1 MSRLCSLSAVRRYRI
16 LIVRPSSGLVQVDQA
31 LYRKTFVSP
40 SIIQLNDTAYFNKSQ
55 PLTVTN
61 NGDSSVTYNFGWT
74 NAQGISTYNNVSI
87 RP

>member
-1 MSRLCSLSAVRRYRI
+1 

-31 LYRKTFVSP
+31 LYRKTLVSP